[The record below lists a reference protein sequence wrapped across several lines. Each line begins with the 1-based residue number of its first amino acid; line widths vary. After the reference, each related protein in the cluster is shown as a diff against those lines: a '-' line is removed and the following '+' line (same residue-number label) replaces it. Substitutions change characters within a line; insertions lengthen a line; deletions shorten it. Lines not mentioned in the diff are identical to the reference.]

1 MKVLLIRHAHAIDQ
15 DGPAPDEARHLTA
28 RGRALA
34 RKVGERLRAE
44 GIHIDVLLTSPLVRA
59 VQTAELVAIGAR
71 YGGEIE
77 ALPALEPGASPRKT
91 AAKLAERGEVVAAV
105 GHEPGLSVL
114 AALLAGRASH
124 PPLKKAQVVIVD
136 GGKLVG
142 SLDPDEL

>member
-1 MKVLLIRHAHAIDQ
+1 MKVLLIRHAHAVDQ
-15 DGPAPDEARHLTA
+15 DGPGPDEARHLTA
-28 RGRALA
+28 RGRSVA
-34 RKVGERLRAE
+34 RRVGERLLAK
-44 GIHIDVLLTSPLVRA
+44 GIHIDALVTSPLVRA
-59 VQTAELVAIGAR
+59 VQTAELVAHGAR

-77 ALPALEPGASPRKT
+77 ALVALEPGASPRQV
-91 AAKLAERGEVVAAV
+91 AAALAKLGDVVAAV

-142 SLDPDEL
+142 SLDPDEP

>member
-1 MKVLLIRHAHAIDQ
+1 MKVLLIRHAHAIDHE
-15 DGPAPDEARHLTA
+15 GSAPDEARHLTS
-28 RGRALA
+28 RGRAVA
-34 RKVGERLRAE
+34 RKVGERLRAQ
-44 GIHIDVLLTSPLVRA
+44 GIHIDMLVTSPLVRA

-77 ALPALEPGASPRKT
+77 ALPALEPGASPRK
-91 AAKLAERGEVVAAV
+91 AAALLAERGEVVAAV

-142 SLDPDEL
+142 SLDPDEV